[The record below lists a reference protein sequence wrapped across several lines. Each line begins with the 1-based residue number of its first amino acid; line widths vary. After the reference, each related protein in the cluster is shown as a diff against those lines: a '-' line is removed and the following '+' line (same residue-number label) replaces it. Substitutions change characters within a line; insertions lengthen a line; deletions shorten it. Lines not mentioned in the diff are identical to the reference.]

1 MSKKIKILI
10 IDDEQGIRNSLS
22 EILIDEGYETLLAE
36 NAKNAKKIINNGHS
50 FDLILLDIWMPDI
63 DGITL
68 LKELKT
74 INRISQPIIMM
85 SGHGSI
91 GTAIDATKNGA
102 YDFIEKPISLH
113 KVLKV
118 INQAINESLEFSP
131 ITIDYLKKQN
141 NQKIISIYNQL
152 IKKKNKLILKTV
164 YTDTVYSMLFELY
177 KCNIYNID
185 QNQLRKIDS
194 IIFRI
199 ISVLALK
206 SRIFS
211 KIKIEFF
218 FSSKKTSQS
227 SIFLS

>member
-22 EILIDEGYETLLAE
+22 EILIDEGYETLLAD
-36 NAKNAKKIINNGHS
+36 NAKAAKKIISDGHS

-74 INRISQPIIMM
+74 INHISQPIIMM

-91 GTAIDATKNGA
+91 DTAIDATKNGA

-118 INQAINESLEFSP
+118 INQAINESLEFP
-131 ITIDYLKKQN
+131 AMTIDFLKKQD

-152 IKKKNKLILKTV
+152 IKKKNKLILKTI
-164 YTDTVYSMLFELY
+164 YTDAVYSILFELY
-177 KCNIYNID
+177 KSNIYNID
-185 QNQLRKIDS
+185 QNQLRKVDDAEITM
-194 IIFRI
+194 
-199 ISVLALK
+199 K
-206 SRIFS
+206 KQS
-211 KIKIEFF
+211 K
-218 FSSKKTSQS
+218 
-227 SIFLS
+227 